1 MGKVLSA
8 QVLRALVGALLLALP
23 GLAMAQGNPFAPVLR
38 VGDRVITQYELT
50 QRVLFLGVLKAPGD
64 AATMATEGLIEDR
77 LRQAAADAAGIVIA
91 ADAVQAGMEEFA
103 ARANLTAAKLIE
115 ALAPGGVEAET
126 FRDFVEAGVTWR
138 EVIRQKYA
146 GKIQVS
152 EAEIDRAI
160 AAGVAAGG
168 DVRVLLLELV
178 IPTNGTAAAALA
190 LANRLRAEIRTEA
203 GFAQAARLHSK
214 SDTAS
219 KGGALDWAALNT
231 LPEGLAARIL
241 ALEKGGIT
249 EPIQQPGAVAMFYLR
264 DITQGA
270 GEGPQAMTVDY
281 ATFQLPPGVTEA
293 LVQARA
299 DRCEDLYPL
308 ANGLP
313 ESALQRQTL
322 PESQL
327 PAGVAAALKT
337 LDAGETAMTG
347 GTLLMLCARVPHS
360 AVPPSRAEV
369 RSQLQNRKLAALA
382 ANDLEEL
389 RSEAIITQP

>member
-1 MGKVLSA
+1 M
-8 QVLRALVGALLLALP
+8 AL
-23 GLAMAQGNPFAPVLR
+23 AQGNPFAPVMR

-50 QRVLFLGVLKAPGD
+50 QRVLFLGVLNAPGD
-64 AATMATEGLIEDR
+64 VSALAMEGLIEDR
-77 LRQAAADAAGIVIA
+77 LRQAAADAAGIVIEA
-91 ADAVQAGMEEFA
+91 GAVQAGMEEFA
-103 ARANLTAAKLIE
+103 ARANLTAAQLIE

-138 EVIRQKYA
+138 EVIRAKYA
-146 GKIQVS
+146 GKIQIS

-168 DVRVLLLELV
+168 EVRVLLLEMV
-178 IPTNGTAAAALA
+178 IPTDGNATAALA
-190 LANRLRAEIRTEA
+190 LANRLRSEIKTEA

-214 SDTAS
+214 SDSAA
-219 KGGALDWAALNT
+219 KGGALDWTPLAAL
-231 LPEGLAARIL
+231 PDGVASRIL
-241 ALEKGGIT
+241 ALDKGGISD
-249 EPIQQPGAVAMFYLR
+249 PIQQPGAVVMFYLR
-264 DITQGA
+264 DITQSGGDGA
-270 GEGPQAMTVDY
+270 AATEVDF
-281 ATFQLPPGVTEA
+281 ATFQLPPGMTET
-293 LVQARA
+293 LVQSRT

-308 ANGLP
+308 ASGLP

-327 PAGVAAALKT
+327 PAAVAAALAG

-347 GTLLMLCARVPHS
+347 GSLLMLCARVPQS
-360 AVPPSRAEV
+360 AVPPSRDEV

-389 RSEAIITQP
+389 RSEAIITPP

>member
-1 MGKVLSA
+1 MGRALFA
-8 QVLRALVGALLLALP
+8 QVFRAAVAALAFGLP
-23 GLAMAQGNPFAPVLR
+23 GAALAQGNPFAPVLR
-38 VGDRVITQYELT
+38 VGDRIITQYELT
-50 QRVLFLGVLKAPGD
+50 QRVLLLGVLNAPGD
-64 AATMATEGLIEDR
+64 ATTLAMAGLIEDR
-77 LRQAAADAAGIVIA
+77 LRLAAAEAAGIVID

-103 ARANLTAAKLIE
+103 SRANLTAAKLIE
-115 ALAPGGVEAET
+115 AMAPGGVEAET

-152 EAEIDRAI
+152 AAEIDRAI

-168 DVRVLLLELV
+168 AVRVLLLELV
-178 IPTNGTAAAALA
+178 IPTDGDVAAALA
-190 LANRLRAEIRTEA
+190 LANRLRAGIKTEA

-214 SDTAS
+214 ADTAAS
-219 KGGALDWAALNT
+219 GGRLDWAALDA
-231 LPEGLAARIL
+231 LPDGVAARIL
-241 ALEKGGIT
+241 ALEKGQIT
-249 EPIQQPGAVAMFYLR
+249 EPIQVPGSVVMFYLR

-270 GEGPQAMTVDY
+270 GDGPVGMTVDY
-281 ATFQLPPGVTEA
+281 ATFLLPPGVTEVS
-293 LVQARA
+293 VQART

-313 ESALQRQTL
+313 ESALQRQTV

-327 PAGVAAALKT
+327 AAGVAAALAP
-337 LDAGETAMTG
+337 LDAGETAMRG
-347 GTLLMLCARVPHS
+347 GALLMLCARLPQS
-360 AVPPSRAEV
+360 TVPPSRDEV

>member
-1 MGKVLSA
+1 M
-8 QVLRALVGALLLALP
+8 AL
-23 GLAMAQGNPFAPVLR
+23 AQGNPFAPVMR

-50 QRVLFLGVLKAPGD
+50 QRVLFLGVLNAAGD
-64 AATMATEGLIEDR
+64 VSALAMEGLIEDR
-77 LRQAAADAAGIVIA
+77 LRQAAADAAGIVIEA
-91 ADAVQAGMEEFA
+91 GAVQAGMEEFA
-103 ARANLTAAKLIE
+103 ARANLTAAQLIE

-138 EVIRQKYA
+138 EVIRAKYA
-146 GKIQVS
+146 GQIQIT

-168 DVRVLLLELV
+168 EVRVLLLEMV
-178 IPTNGTAAAALA
+178 IPTDGNATAALA
-190 LANRLRAEIRTEA
+190 LANRLRSEIKTEA

-214 SDTAS
+214 SDSAA
-219 KGGALDWAALNT
+219 KGGALDWTPLAAL
-231 LPEGLAARIL
+231 PDSVASRIL
-241 ALEKGGIT
+241 ALDKGGISD
-249 EPIQQPGAVAMFYLR
+249 PIQQPGAVVMFYLR
-264 DITQGA
+264 DITQSGGDGA
-270 GEGPQAMTVDY
+270 AATEVDF
-281 ATFQLPPGVTEA
+281 ATFRLPPGMTET
-293 LVQARA
+293 LVQSRT

-308 ANGLP
+308 ASGLP

-327 PAGVAAALKT
+327 PAAVAAALAG

-347 GTLLMLCARVPHS
+347 GSLLMLCARVPQS
-360 AVPPSRAEV
+360 AVPPSRDEV

-389 RSEAIITQP
+389 RSEAIITPP

>member
-1 MGKVLSA
+1 M
-8 QVLRALVGALLLALP
+8 AL
-23 GLAMAQGNPFAPVLR
+23 AQGNPFAPVMR

-50 QRVLFLGVLKAPGD
+50 QRVLFLGVLNAAGD
-64 AATMATEGLIEDR
+64 VSALAMEGLIEDR
-77 LRQAAADAAGIVIA
+77 LRQAAADAAGIVIEA
-91 ADAVQAGMEEFA
+91 GAVQAGMEEFA
-103 ARANLTAAKLIE
+103 ARANLTAAQLIE

-138 EVIRQKYA
+138 EVIRAKYA
-146 GKIQVS
+146 GQIQIT

-168 DVRVLLLELV
+168 EVRVLLLEMV
-178 IPTNGTAAAALA
+178 IPTDGNATAALA
-190 LANRLRAEIRTEA
+190 LANRLRSEIKTEA

-214 SDTAS
+214 SDSAA
-219 KGGALDWAALNT
+219 KGGALDWTPLAAL
-231 LPEGLAARIL
+231 PDGVASRIL
-241 ALEKGGIT
+241 ALDKGGISD
-249 EPIQQPGAVAMFYLR
+249 PIQQPGAVVMFYLR
-264 DITQGA
+264 DITQSGGDGA
-270 GEGPQAMTVDY
+270 AATEVDF
-281 ATFQLPPGVTEA
+281 ATFRLPPGMTET
-293 LVQARA
+293 LVQSRT

-308 ANGLP
+308 ASGLP

-327 PAGVAAALKT
+327 PAAVAAALAG

-347 GTLLMLCARVPHS
+347 GSLLMLCARVPQS
-360 AVPPSRAEV
+360 AVPPSRDEV

-389 RSEAIITQP
+389 RSEAIITPP

>member
-1 MGKVLSA
+1 MGRTLFA
-8 QVLRALVGALLLALP
+8 QVFRALIAALVLVLP
-23 GLAMAQGNPFAPVLR
+23 GVALAQGNPFAPVLR
-38 VGDRVITQYELT
+38 VGDRIITQYELT
-50 QRVLFLGVLKAPGD
+50 QRVLLLGVLNAPGD
-64 AATMATEGLIEDR
+64 ATTLAMAGLIEDR
-77 LRQAAADAAGIVIA
+77 LRLAAAEAAGIVIDA
-91 ADAVQAGMEEFA
+91 AAVQAGMEEFA
-103 ARANLTAAKLIE
+103 SRAKLTAAALIE

-138 EVIRQKYA
+138 EVVRLKYA

-168 DVRVLLLELV
+168 AVRVLLLELV
-178 IPTNGTAAAALA
+178 IPTQGNAAAALA
-190 LANRLRAEIRTEA
+190 LAKRLRAEIKTEA

-214 SDTAS
+214 SDTAAQ
-219 KGGALDWAALNT
+219 GGRLDWAALDA
-231 LPEGLAARIL
+231 LPEGVAARIL

-249 EPIQQPGAVAMFYLR
+249 EPSQVPGSVVMFFLR
-264 DITQGA
+264 DITQG
-270 GEGPQAMTVDY
+270 GGDGPVGMTLDY
-281 ATFQLPPGVTEA
+281 ATFALPPGMTKA
-293 LVQARA
+293 IVQART
-299 DRCEDLYPL
+299 DRCEDLFPL

-327 PAGVAAALKT
+327 AAGVAAALAP
-337 LDAGETAMTG
+337 LDAGETTMSG
-347 GTLLMLCARVPHS
+347 GVLLMLCARVPES
-360 AVPPSRAEV
+360 RVPPSRDEI
-369 RSQLQNRKLAALA
+369 RNQLQNRKLAALA